1 MRLARML
8 AKPKSSR
15 LPPPAK
21 LTAAAGAPSGSSGAG
36 SDGNPGDPDDHGP
49 FNNLRRPSKSPF
61 SARMVAAERS
71 RRRVSTACRALPDPT
86 PRLDPE
92 LEVGGL
98 LVELACG
105 RTLSA
110 PDCGGT
116 GGCAVVIDLP
126 TVLVTE
132 VVTELT
138 VPLAVVVTV
147 PTVPLTVVVTVP
159 TVPLTVVVT
168 VPTVPL
174 AVVVTVPTV
183 PLTVVVTV
191 PTVPLTVVVTVPTV
205 PLTVVV
211 AVPTVPPAGAD
222 PAPTVRPAA
231 PDVVTGA
238 VVWLTVAGAVR
249 WFGDEG
255 AVEIPRVVVTGVM
268 TGFVTRTTEPV
279 SPLSGGSAASAVVAR
294 ESAKH
299 MSAKPSANPAN
310 KRWVPRNRA
319 QTRAAASQLEL
330 LVPARGAG

>member
-159 TVPLTVVVT
+159 TVPLTVVV
-168 VPTVPL
+168 
-174 AVVVTVPTV
+174 
-183 PLTVVVTV
+183 
-191 PTVPLTVVVTVPTV
+191 
-205 PLTVVV
+205 

>member
-1 MRLARML
+1 
-8 AKPKSSR
+8 
-15 LPPPAK
+15 
-21 LTAAAGAPSGSSGAG
+21 
-36 SDGNPGDPDDHGP
+36 
-49 FNNLRRPSKSPF
+49 
-61 SARMVAAERS
+61 
-71 RRRVSTACRALPDPT
+71 
-86 PRLDPE
+86 
-92 LEVGGL
+92 
-98 LVELACG
+98 
-105 RTLSA
+105 
-110 PDCGGT
+110 
-116 GGCAVVIDLP
+116 
-126 TVLVTE
+126 VTE
-132 VVTELT
+132 VVTEL
-138 VPLAVVVTV
+138 
-147 PTVPLTVVVTVP
+147 
-159 TVPLTVVVT
+159 
-168 VPTVPL
+168 TVPL

-231 PDVVTGA
+231 PDVTGA

-319 QTRAAASQLEL
+319 QTRAAAGQL
-330 LVPARGAG
+330 